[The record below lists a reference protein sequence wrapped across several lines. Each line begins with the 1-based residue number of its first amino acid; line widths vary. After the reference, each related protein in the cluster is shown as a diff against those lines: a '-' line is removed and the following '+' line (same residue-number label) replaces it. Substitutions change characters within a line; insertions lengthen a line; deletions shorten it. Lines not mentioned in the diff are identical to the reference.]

1 MVIGG
6 LGLPTLEKARKP
18 QPRIRPRAKGSSDS
32 DYRDLNTE
40 FPPVARPSTPSV
52 FDLLRLVQI
61 STPKDVP
68 EDGSLTLLVCK
79 LQLLLT
85 YGTLQIRLGPQDRD
99 PQWTKAVTEVLP
111 RVNREVFGQEGAE
124 ASMYQRF
131 LEGQIAGWRQALDE
145 GL

>member
-1 MVIGG
+1 M
-6 LGLPTLEKARKP
+6 
-18 QPRIRPRAKGSSDS
+18 
-32 DYRDLNTE
+32 
-40 FPPVARPSTPSV
+40 

-68 EDGSLTLLVCK
+68 EDGSLTPLVCK

-99 PQWTKAVTEVLP
+99 PQWIKAVTEVLP

-131 LEGQIAGWRQALDE
+131 LEGQIAGWRKALDE